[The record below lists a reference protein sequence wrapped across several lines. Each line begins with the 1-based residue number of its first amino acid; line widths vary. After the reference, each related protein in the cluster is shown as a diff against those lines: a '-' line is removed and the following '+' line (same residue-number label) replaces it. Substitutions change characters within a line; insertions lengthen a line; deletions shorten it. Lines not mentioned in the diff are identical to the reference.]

1 MLKGQLND
9 GGVENFNFLNSIF
22 VDRAEVIMPVGLVNI
37 KDVIVEVLDAL
48 QALIESLLKFF

>member
-9 GGVENFNFLNSIF
+9 GGVENFNFLNGIF

>member
-9 GGVENFNFLNSIF
+9 GGVENFNFLNSVF
-22 VDRAEVIMPVGLVNI
+22 VDRAEVIMPVGLINI